1 MWWKVI
7 YEIDT
12 LATALGDVPKRQ
24 LLTTISVIKI
34 GVVRD
39 FSFGDERSQGVNAHR
54 AGRQYVASAKT
65 FYDGYTK
72 RLNFEASGDLD
83 LRPRLTK
90 YLSGHP
96 PVPDATFHQI

>member
-12 LATALGDVPKRQ
+12 LATALGDVPKRH
-24 LLTTISVIKI
+24 LLATISVIKI

-39 FSFGDERSQGVNAHR
+39 FSFGDERRQGVNAHR
-54 AGRQYVASAKT
+54 AGRQYVATAKT

-72 RLNFEASGDLD
+72 RLNLEASGDLD

-90 YLSGHP
+90 YLSCSP
-96 PVPDATFHQI
+96 PVPGATFHQI